1 MAEKQADETKLD
13 PNSEP
18 KQTDQK
24 QTESTKDQKQP
35 TKKAAKKASK
45 DKVAQLSE
53 QLADLQKQVD
63 ASQDKYLR
71 AEAEI
76 QNMTAR
82 FKKEQA
88 QLMKYD
94 GQSLAKGILPVMDN
108 LKRALEIEV
117 QDESGVQLKKGI
129 QMVHDHLQEALT
141 SNSVTEIESLGQKF
155 DPTLHQAVQ
164 TVAAQDDQK
173 PDTVVQ
179 VLQAGYQLKDRV
191 LRPAMV
197 VVAQ

>member
-1 MAEKQADETKLD
+1 M
-13 PNSEP
+13 
-18 KQTDQK
+18 
-24 QTESTKDQKQP
+24 
-35 TKKAAKKASK
+35 
-45 DKVAQLSE
+45 
-53 QLADLQKQVD
+53 ADLQKQVD

-117 QDESGVQLKKGI
+117 QDESGVQLKKRN
-129 QMVHDHLQEALT
+129 
-141 SNSVTEIESLGQKF
+141 SNG
-155 DPTLHQAVQ
+155 P
-164 TVAAQDDQK
+164 
-173 PDTVVQ
+173 
-179 VLQAGYQLKDRV
+179 
-191 LRPAMV
+191 
-197 VVAQ
+197 